1 MNGSLKHHILILLST
16 YHMPLQCQ
24 SRMLLEV
31 SLFRF
36 FDQFLL
42 MIAQFEY
49 GAEWPHEI
57 YRTVIPYRRNEDEWA
72 HISATTKDTLAYLW
86 SLKIVNEIIRKHY
99 DGNVALESTAWI
111 SCCLLSCCFCDSF
124 FVPSVV
130 WLPNILIDSRTLLSL
145 PTRLPGNSNFVVFSQ
160 YFYVLPINEI
170 KFLSRINVSLNR
182 TEVVLIFDR
191 ERGNRFFFETAVV
204 TEWRRWAK
212 CCYTKIISIDLLWKP
227 QFLWK
232 QICQIPRFDLS
243 RRWKGMVY
251 FFFVI
256 YSSFSYR
263 IIECLNKSD
272 LWSVAK
278 VSISIMMIR
287 FFCWFFLPSPAKRV
301 YY

>member
-145 PTRLPGNSNFVVFSQ
+145 SQ
-160 YFYVLPINEI
+160 PAFLEI
-170 KFLSRINVSLNR
+170 AI
-182 TEVVLIFDR
+182 
-191 ERGNRFFFETAVV
+191 
-204 TEWRRWAK
+204 
-212 CCYTKIISIDLLWKP
+212 LL
-227 QFLWK
+227 
-232 QICQIPRFDLS
+232 
-243 RRWKGMVY
+243 
-251 FFFVI
+251 
-256 YSSFSYR
+256 
-263 IIECLNKSD
+263 
-272 LWSVAK
+272 
-278 VSISIMMIR
+278 
-287 FFCWFFLPSPAKRV
+287 FFLNIFMFCPSTKLSFFRV
-301 YY
+301 SMSLWTEQKLFWYLTGNEATDFFSRPP